1 MEIFKALA
9 NIKDVEVTTSVV
21 KENVYPE
28 INGTVIITKGIV
40 SFEVSYYGRLSEMYK
55 MENFINMDDIE
66 IEIEKTTIN
75 GLDIDDFHKF
85 KQGLIDH
92 GMKSVADSLTIDDS
106 VIIEHIYKTIP
117 KHKHYKSLFGKKQ
130 FIKLM
135 SLEEQKLAYL
145 DAMRKDITFMEGHN
159 NLKSKFGWTNE
170 EGTILTNEQ
179 ILEIYK

>member
-1 MEIFKALA
+1 MEIFKLLGE
-9 NIKDVEVTTSVV
+9 IKDVEVTTSVV

-66 IEIEKTTIN
+66 IEINKTTIN
-75 GLDIDDFHKF
+75 GLKIDNFNQF

-106 VIIEHIYKTIP
+106 VITECIYKMIP
-117 KHKHYKSLFGKKQ
+117 KHKYYKSLFGKKP
-130 FIKLM
+130 FLKAL
-135 SLEEQKLAYL
+135 SLEEQKLAYV
-145 DAMRKDITFMEGHN
+145 DAMRKDNTFMESANH
-159 NLKSKFGWTNE
+159 LKVKFGWTNGI
-170 EGTILTNEQ
+170 GTILTNEE